1 MTIQLFYHP
10 HNDLVLA
17 DYGIEIPVAGDR
29 ALKVFESLLTSAPEL
44 TYVDLSVL
52 PIITKDD
59 LARVHNQDYIDRLF
73 GSDEDLAKE
82 LMTCFELVNADGSF
96 NRYNPNNAKKKLT
109 DAFKIILNRVAL
121 TFMSSKAALE
131 NGFSYH
137 LGGGSHHAMSFGGR
151 GFGLLN
157 DIVITLR
164 RLQSENLIKTAW
176 VVDVDAHKGDGTSE
190 LTQNDKSITTLSIHM
205 KDGWPLDQ
213 GKPTDPWF
221 INSNVEIGIGA
232 DENHLYLEKLKAGLE
247 KMESDFPRPDLVII
261 VNGADPYEHDELPS
275 ASLLKLTREEMLK
288 RDLLVYEFFKSRNIP
303 QSYVMSGGYGQRS
316 WEIYSQFLKF
326 LLKL

>member
-1 MTIQLFYHP
+1 MKINLFYHP

-29 ALKVFESLLTSAPEL
+29 ALKVFNSLNPASNGFS
-44 TYVDLSVL
+44 YVDLTL
-52 PIITKDD
+52 IPQITKED

-73 GSDEDLAKE
+73 GSDEGLTKE
-82 LMTCFELVNADGSF
+82 LMTCFELINADGTF
-96 NRYNPNNAKKKLT
+96 NRYNPVNAKKKLT

-121 TFMSSKAALE
+121 TYVSSKSALE

-157 DIVITLR
+157 DIVITLKK
-164 RLQSENLIKTAW
+164 LQIENLIKTAW

-213 GKPTDPWF
+213 GKPSDPWF
-221 INSNVEIGIGA
+221 INSDVEIGVSA
-232 DENHLYLEKLKAGLE
+232 SENHLYLEKLKLGLQE
-247 KMESDFPRPDLVII
+247 MENKFPRPDIVIV

-275 ASLLKLTREEMLK
+275 SALLKLSKEIMLE
-288 RDLLVYEFFKSRNIP
+288 RDILVYDFFKTRNIP

-316 WEIYSQFLKF
+316 WEIYSHFLNF
-326 LLKL
+326 LIKS